1 MKERTVMNRKIAAI
15 AAATIGVLVLTGT
28 GGAVAGSLITS
39 KDIKDG
45 SIKVRDL
52 GPGVQ
57 KGLKSTQGPKG
68 NQGNQGPA
76 GPAGSKGDVGPK
88 GDQGVSGLTGA
99 VYRVADY
106 GTGGGRASVAC
117 ADTEA
122 ESQKYTAIAGGVQSD
137 DSTGTTTATQPVTS
151 SFPGRM
157 DWSTN
162 QPKPNRLDGW
172 IVNFGS
178 GGQPVDVLRV
188 WALCVPNT
196 GITVQ
201 VTEY

>member
-1 MKERTVMNRKIAAI
+1 MKKIL
-15 AAATIGVLVLTGT
+15 TILGVALVALALSV
-28 GGAVAGSLITS
+28 GGATAGSLITG

-45 SIKVRDL
+45 SIQKRDL
-52 GPGVQ
+52 GAGVQ
-57 KGLKSTQGPKG
+57 KGLQSTQGPRG
-68 NQGNQGPA
+68 NQGVQGPKGDVGAQGPA
-76 GPAGSKGDVGPK
+76 GAK

-106 GTGGGRASVAC
+106 GTGGGRATVAC

-122 ESQKYTAIAGGVQSD
+122 ESKQYTAIAGGAQSD
-137 DSTGTTTATQPVTS
+137 DSTGATTATQPITS

-162 QPKPNRLDGW
+162 QPKPDRLDGW
-172 IVNFGS
+172 IVNFGA

-188 WALCVPNT
+188 WALCVPNAS
-196 GITVQ
+196 ITTQ
-201 VTEY
+201 VTNY